1 MAQCISKEHTQKL
14 GTVHIKMYIL
24 HDYGVTFC
32 LEIPTHRR
40 LQARAYLGIAQVISN
55 CVFLSRGPDVKT
67 HGMPPDPAYACLRTH
82 RCMYII
88 YSVQ

>member
-1 MAQCISKEHTQKL
+1 MEEIKVLCTTSKKQHEWHNVFLRSIHKL

-55 CVFLSRGPDVKT
+55 CVFLSRGPDMKT
-67 HGMPPDPAYACLRTH
+67 HGMPPDPA
-82 RCMYII
+82 
-88 YSVQ
+88 